1 MSGGPQ
7 APQLSLPILFS
18 VAVFLSAFLLFL
30 VQPMVGRML
39 LPLFGGAAAVWNT
52 CLVFYQALLL
62 LGYLHAHALSRR
74 VRLERQWLVHGA
86 ILLVVLLTLPLR
98 LSRHA
103 TSFDSWSPA
112 AAVLWRLV
120 TTVGPAFFALAGTG
134 TLLQSWFS
142 RSDHPSASDPY
153 FLYAMSNLG
162 SMLALLSY
170 PFLVEPRLG
179 LGAQGRDWAW
189 SFAVLAGLT
198 ILCGWLVARS
208 ERERAATTARDE
220 APGAIPWRRRLEWA
234 ALVFVPTSLMM
245 GGTLYLTTDIAPVP
259 LLWIGPLSL
268 YLLGYILAFA
278 RLPRSIVAG
287 AGALAGPTVMLLLFF
302 LLSEMRYPT
311 WAAFALHL
319 GALFLVAVTWLGK
332 LAATRPARAHL
343 TEFYLWIS
351 VGGMLAGV
359 FNALLAP
366 LLFKTAAEYLLV
378 LIVAVS
384 LMHRVRRRPGV
395 PEVPLSAKALVA
407 EIAVAAVLGLLCAWL
422 VSTPA
427 PLSRVDLTA
436 LGNLIDFPRW
446 RVTTLLTYA
455 IPVGLCLVCYLLG
468 RALAFAL
475 ALAAVAW
482 ICTLDNEAGQHFV
495 RRERSFFAVLAVTDD
510 PEGDCRHLL
519 NGRTPHGRQFLD
531 PAQRTTP
538 LAFYLEEGPVGDLF
552 RELHRSGRVGDV
564 AVIGLGTGTIASYG
578 RAGQRMT
585 FYEIDPAVV
594 RIARD
599 PSLFTYISDSK
610 AAVDTVLGDA
620 RLKLAEAAPGRYDLI
635 AVDAFSS
642 DAIPTHLLTREAL
655 ALYLE
660 KLTPR
665 GLIAIHISNR
675 YVDLTGLTA
684 RLAADGGLAMRVQT
698 WGGGDG
704 CGRFSTRWV
713 VMAREEKDLGELATA
728 WQPVMLPA
736 DAPLWTDEY
745 TNLAALLSLD

>member
-1 MSGGPQ
+1 MSSRPA
-7 APQLSLPILFS
+7 APRVWLPVLFS
-18 VAVFLSAFLLFL
+18 AAVFLSAFLLFL

-74 VRLERQWLVHGA
+74 FSLQRQWLFHGA

-103 TSFDSWSPA
+103 TGFDSLSPA
-112 AAVLWRLV
+112 AAVLWRLL
-120 TTVGPAFFALAGTG
+120 TSVGPAFFALAGTG

-179 LGAQGRDWAW
+179 LAAQSRAWAW
-189 SFAVLAGLT
+189 GFAALAGLT
-198 ILCGWLVARS
+198 LLCGWLVAGS
-208 ERERAATTARDE
+208 EGGRVATAARAE
-220 APGAIPWRRRLEWA
+220 EPGAVPWRRRLEWA
-234 ALVFVPTSLMM
+234 GLVFVPTSLMM

-278 RLPRSIVAG
+278 RLPRAIVAG
-287 AGALAGPTVMLLLFF
+287 AGVLAGPAVMILLFF

-351 VGGMLAGV
+351 VGGVLAGI

-378 LIVAVS
+378 LIVAAS
-384 LMHRVRRRPGV
+384 LMHRVRRRPEA
-395 PEVPLSAKALVA
+395 PPRRFSAKALGAEVA
-407 EIAVAAVLGLLCAWL
+407 AGAVLGVLCAWL
-422 VSTPA
+422 VSAPA

-436 LGNLIDFPRW
+436 VGNLIDFPRW
-446 RVTTLLTYA
+446 RITTALTYA
-455 IPVGLCLVCYLLG
+455 IPVGLCLLCYVLG
-468 RALAFAL
+468 RTVAFAL
-475 ALAAVAW
+475 GLAAVAW
-482 ICTLDNEAGQHFV
+482 VCTLDNEAGQHFV

-531 PAQRTTP
+531 PARRTTP
-538 LAFYLEEGPVGDLF
+538 LAFYLEEGPVGDVF
-552 RELHRSGRVGDV
+552 RELRRSGRGGDV
-564 AVIGLGTGTIASYG
+564 AVVGLGTGTIASYG
-578 RAGQRMT
+578 RPGQRMT

-610 AAVDTVLGDA
+610 AAVEIVLGDA
-620 RLKLAEAAPGRYDLI
+620 RLKLAEAAAGRYDLI

-660 KLTPR
+660 KLTPH

-684 RLAADGGLAMRVQT
+684 RLAADAGLAIRVQT

-713 VMAREEKDLGELATA
+713 VMARGEADLGELATA
-728 WQPVMLPA
+728 WEPVTVPD

-745 TNLAALLSLD
+745 SNLAALLSLE